1 MTFQLSSIPCRALLV
16 AALCLPGVATFAE
29 ELPRAS
35 VERALPSLR
44 AMADQAVAD
53 GKVPGLAIVVVHDDE
68 VVFLE
73 GFGLRAAGKPETVDA
88 DTVFQ
93 LASMSKPIS
102 STVVAA
108 LVSQGLVTWD
118 SRLADLEPTLRLHD
132 AYPTAEVTVRDL
144 FNHRSGLPGNAGNDL
159 EDIGFDRDTI
169 MHRLH
174 LVPPASSFRAGYAY
188 SNAGITM
195 GALAAVA
202 PTGKSWEEVADE
214 VLFKPLGMTSASYRH
229 DDFAARDN
237 AAALHVPVKGVWT
250 PGLTRDA
257 DPQAPAGGASSSAR
271 DLAAWMRLELA
282 KGSFD
287 GTPLISAEALD
298 ATHQPLMSRGPNFL
312 TGAPQFY
319 GLGWNVEFGRH
330 GLTWGHAGAFSTGAR
345 TLVTLWPESGLGIVI
360 LANAFP
366 TGIPEG
372 IADTFADEVFDGQ
385 PAEDYIA
392 PWNAAYEGMF
402 TPMIAAVQ
410 AAFGQPPDNA
420 TPALP
425 DSAYVGSYGNA
436 YVGAARIETGGS
448 GLVLVLG
455 PDGKTRYPLT
465 HFDRDTFL
473 YYTAPEMPD
482 LPSPLTFQIGPDGSA
497 QSMVADS
504 LNGEGLGTL
513 SRVAD

>member
-1 MTFQLSSIPCRALLV
+1 MTFLFRDLLGR
-16 AALCLPGVATFAE
+16 AALIALVGAFGAVASAQD
-29 ELPRAS
+29 LPRAS
-35 VERALPSLR
+35 VEQALPSLR
-44 AMADQAVAD
+44 AMAEQAVAD
-53 GKVPGLAIVVVHDDE
+53 GKVPGLAIVVVHEDE
-68 VVFLE
+68 IVFLE
-73 GFGLRAAGKPETVDA
+73 GFGLREAGRPEEVDA

-108 LVSQGLVTWD
+108 LVSQGLVDWD
-118 SRLADLEPTLRLHD
+118 SKLSDLNPTLRLHD

-195 GALAAVA
+195 GALAAVS

-214 VLFKPLGMTSASYRH
+214 VLFRPLGMATASYRH
-229 DDFAARDN
+229 EDFAARDN
-237 AAALHVPVKGVWT
+237 AAALHVPVNGVWT

-282 KGSFD
+282 KGGFD
-287 GTPLISAEALD
+287 GKPLISADALE
-298 ATHQPLMSRGPNFL
+298 ATHQPLMSRGPNVV
-312 TGAPQFY
+312 TGAPEFY
-319 GLGWNVEFGRH
+319 GLGWNVEYGRH

-345 TLVTLWPESGLGIVI
+345 TLVTLWPDSGLGIIV
-360 LANAFP
+360 LANSFP
-366 TGIPEG
+366 TGVPEG
-372 IADTFADEVFDGQ
+372 IADNFSDIVFDGK
-385 PAEDYIA
+385 PGKDYIA

-402 TPMIAAVQ
+402 TPVIQAVE
-410 AAFGQPPDNA
+410 AAFGKPPADA

-425 DSAYVGSYGNA
+425 DSAYVGSYGND
-436 YVGAARIETGGS
+436 YVGAARIETAGS

-455 PDGKTRYPLT
+455 PSGKTRYPLT

-473 YYTAPEMPD
+473 YHTAPEMPD
-482 LPSPLTFQIGPDGSA
+482 LPSPLTFQIGPDGRA
-497 QSMVADS
+497 VSMVADS

-513 SRVAD
+513 TRRPE

>member
-1 MTFQLSSIPCRALLV
+1 MTFEFRILLKPARLALGMIVLGT
-16 AALCLPGVATFAE
+16 AAPADG
-29 ELPRAS
+29 LPRAS
-35 VERALPSLR
+35 VEAALPGLR
-44 AMADQAVAD
+44 DMAETAIAQ
-53 GKVPGLAIVVVHDDE
+53 GKVPGMAIVVVHDDDI
-68 VVFLE
+68 VFLE
-73 GFGLRAAGKPETVDA
+73 GFGLRDAGKPAPVDP

-108 LVSQGLVTWD
+108 LVSQGLVEWD
-118 SRLADLEPTLRLHD
+118 SRVSDLDPSLRLHD
-132 AYPTAEVTVRDL
+132 PYPTAEVTVRDL

-159 EDIGFDRDTI
+159 EDIGFQRDTI

-174 LVPPASSFRAGYAY
+174 LVPPSSSFRAGYAY

-214 VLFKPLGMTSASYRH
+214 VLFAPLGMTSSSYRH
-229 DDFAARDN
+229 DDFAAREN

-250 PGLTRDA
+250 PGLKRDA
-257 DPQAPAGGASSSAR
+257 DAQAPAGGASASAR

-282 KGSFD
+282 KGSLD
-287 GTPLISAEALD
+287 GKPMISADALE
-298 ATHQPLMSRGPNFL
+298 ATHQPLMSRGPNIV
-312 TGAPQFY
+312 TGAPEFY
-319 GLGWNVEFGRH
+319 GLGWNVEYGRH

-345 TLVTLWPESGLGIVI
+345 TLVTLWPDEWLGIVI

-366 TGIPEG
+366 TGVPEG
-372 IADTFADEVFDGQ
+372 ISDNFADLAFDGK
-385 PAEDYIA
+385 PGKDYVA

-402 TPMIAAVQ
+402 TPVIQAVQ
-410 AAFGQPPDNA
+410 AAFGAPPADA

-425 DSAYVGSYGNA
+425 DSAYVGSYGND
-436 YVGAARIETGGS
+436 YVGAGKIEATAD

-455 PDGKTRYPLT
+455 PDGVTRYPLT

-482 LPSPLTFQIGPDGSA
+482 LPSPLTFQIGPDGKA
-497 QSMVADS
+497 ASMLADS

-513 SRVAD
+513 TRLPD

>member
-1 MTFQLSSIPCRALLV
+1 MTFLLTGVFGRASLIAVLCAFGTV
-16 AALCLPGVATFAE
+16 APAQELARTNVEQALPG
-29 ELPRAS
+29 
-35 VERALPSLR
+35 LR
-44 AMADQAVAD
+44 AMAEQAVAD

-68 VVFLE
+68 IVFLE
-73 GFGLRAAGKPETVDA
+73 GFGLREVGKPEKVDA

-108 LVSQGLVTWD
+108 LVSQGLVAWD
-118 SRLADLEPTLRLHD
+118 SKLADLDPTLRLHD

-169 MHRLH
+169 MRRLH

-214 VLFKPLGMTSASYRH
+214 VLFNPLGMVSASYRH
-229 DDFAARDN
+229 DDFAARND
-237 AAALHVPVKGVWT
+237 AASLHVPVKGVWT
-250 PGLTRDA
+250 PGLRRDA

-282 KGSFD
+282 KGSLD
-287 GTPLISAEALD
+287 GKPLISADALD
-298 ATHQPLMSRGPNFL
+298 ATHQPLMSRGPNIV
-312 TGAPQFY
+312 TGAPEFY

-345 TLVTLWPESGLGIVI
+345 TLVTLWPESGLGIII

-372 IADTFADEVFDGQ
+372 IADNFSDLVFDGK
-385 PAEDYIA
+385 PGKDYIA

-410 AAFGQPPDNA
+410 AAFGKPPADA
-420 TPALP
+420 TPALA
-425 DSAYVGSYGNA
+425 DSAYVGSYGND
-436 YVGAARIETGGS
+436 YVGAARIEVGSS

-455 PDGKTRYPLT
+455 PDGVTRYPLT

-482 LPSPLTFQIGPDGSA
+482 LPSPLTFQIGPDGTA
-497 QSMVADS
+497 VSMVADS

-513 SRVAD
+513 TRRPE